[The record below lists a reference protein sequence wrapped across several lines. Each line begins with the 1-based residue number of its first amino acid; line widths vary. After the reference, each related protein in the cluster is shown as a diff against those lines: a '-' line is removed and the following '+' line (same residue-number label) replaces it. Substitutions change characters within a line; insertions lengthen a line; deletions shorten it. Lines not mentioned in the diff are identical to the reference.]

1 MRFKPR
7 IIKPE
12 NPPLDDDGQL
22 QLPADLQQLGQQ
34 LHREAHQLA
43 ETYPPATIDLPPPGE
58 ADRPRQRRQRRVWQP
73 VLQAAAA
80 VLIVGVIWQ
89 QLPDWSA
96 LGPQDTPS
104 AKRNQPDL
112 ASSGEM
118 TGSSDRQDWA
128 TWLSW
133 GERIA
138 QWNRGRTLPTI
149 PQMDQVPFLDEITG
163 PELEG
168 FLDLWEL
175 EPTHE
180 AMVAL

>member
-34 LHREAHQLA
+34 LHRDARQLA
-43 ETYPPATIDLPPPGE
+43 ETYPPATIDLPPPRE
-58 ADRPRQRRQRRVWQP
+58 TAPPSQRRRRRFWQP
-73 VLQAAAA
+73 LLQTAAA
-80 VLIVGVIWQ
+80 VLIVGVFWQ
-89 QLPDWSA
+89 QLPDWA
-96 LGPQDTPS
+96 TVGPRNIPS
-104 AKRNQPDL
+104 AKRNQSDL
-112 ASSGEM
+112 ASQGEV
-118 TGSSDRQDWA
+118 TGSDTQYWA
-128 TWLSW
+128 NWLSW

-149 PQMDQVPFLDEITG
+149 PQMDHVPFLDEITG

-175 EPTHE
+175 EPTSE